1 MNLCECSGGWLYGWF
16 IHQRRDIHI
25 QNWAGYLLGKIIG
38 EGLIEI
44 RFSFATVDSYDIY
57 FMKYHSWISIF
68 ISPSFSNLKID
79 SHWLNKKYSH
89 QYSHWLNH
97 RMLAMRHARPH
108 LEAGRLL
115 GRRRRPAR
123 GRRNVRRSFAERRA
137 VMVRLVFPW
146 KTGQDGAPKIAKLF
160 YKWLNSMV
168 YGRYNYS

>member
-79 SHWLNKKYSH
+79 SHWLNKKIFPSIFPLVKSSH
-89 QYSHWLNH
+89 
-97 RMLAMRHARPH
+97 ARHAPCEASSWSRPPPRKKT
-108 LEAGRLL
+108 ATCA
-115 GRRRRPAR
+115 RPAKC
-123 GRRNVRRSFAERRA
+123 APKLRRA
-137 VMVRLVFPW
+137 PGGDGKIGFPM
-146 KTGQDGAPKIAKLF
+146 KDGTGWGP
-160 YKWLNSMV
+160 
-168 YGRYNYS
+168 